1 MSIKRFLLV
10 GLLSVL
16 GLSATAQKKQVLFT
30 IDDKPYYTDDF
41 VRVYNK
47 NLDLVKDDSQ
57 KDIDNYLDLYLA
69 YKMKVNKAYDLGL
82 DKNPKYIKELE
93 SYRSQLSKN
102 YLTDTNVSEQLI
114 REAYDRSLKEI
125 KAAHILVLVDENA
138 TPQDTLKAY
147 QKIKSIRERILKG
160 EDFGKL
166 AQELSEDPSAKE
178 NKGDLGYFSVFR
190 MVYPFENGAYT
201 TKKGEVSEPVKTRF
215 GYHLIKV
222 NDIRDNRGEISVA
235 HIMLSK
241 PENPEKKNEVQD
253 KINTIYQKLQQGEK
267 FEDLANQF
275 SEDKSSAPKGGKL
288 ARITSGQLNSITFEN
303 AAFAIKNAGDYTKP
317 IETEFGWHI
326 IKLLEKHPLKTFE
339 ESKADLENK
348 IKRDER
354 SRRIAE
360 SMNRRL
366 EKKYNPKANKE
377 LFKKGTDL
385 ISDEYY
391 EVPIEL
397 PESTDEFNKVILTIE
412 NKNISGIEFL
422 NFIKSQQNI
431 LQRVKPLAKLK
442 ETIIENFINENL
454 LSYYDENLENEFVEF
469 KHIMDEY
476 KEGLLL
482 FDLME
487 KEIWQKAQTDTLGL
501 EKFYNANKNNYK
513 WNQRLDAIIASS
525 VNRDFVEQ
533 TQKFLKEEKSIDFIK
548 KELNKDAKINIMIDQ
563 GYFEQGSSSLPKNY
577 TLSKGISD
585 IYKDGDYYYV
595 IEGKEIVPSSLKTLE
610 EARGRVVSDY
620 QQYLE
625 EHWIDSLKK
634 EFSYKVNEKV
644 LKKVKKQLKK

>member
-288 ARITSGQLNSITFEN
+288 ARIASGQLNSITFEN

-366 EKKYNPKANKE
+366 EKKYNPKVNKE

-533 TQKFLKEEKSIDFIK
+533 TQKFLKEEKSVDFIK

>member
-1 MSIKRFLLV
+1 MRIKRFLLV
-10 GLLSVL
+10 TLLSIA
-16 GLSATAQKKQVLFT
+16 GLSATAQKKEVLFT
-30 IDDKPYYTDDF
+30 IDNKPYYTDEF

-69 YKMKVNKAYDLGL
+69 YKMKVNKAYNLDL
-82 DKNPKYIKELE
+82 DKNPKYINELK
-93 SYRSQLSKN
+93 SYRNQLSKN
-102 YLTDTNVSEQLI
+102 YLTDTKVTDELI

-125 KAAHILVLVDENA
+125 KASHILVLVDENA
-138 TPQDTLKAY
+138 TPQDTLKAF
-147 QKIKSIRERILKG
+147 QKIKSIRERVLKG

-190 MVYPFENGAYT
+190 MVYPFENGAYN
-201 TKKGEVSEPVKTRF
+201 TKKGEVSEPVRTRF
-215 GYHLIKV
+215 GYHLIKID
-222 NDIRDNRGEISVA
+222 DIRDNRGEITIA

-241 PENPEKKNEVQD
+241 PETPEKKNEVQS
-253 KINTIYQKLQQGEK
+253 KINMIYQKLQQGEK

-275 SEDKSSAPKGGKL
+275 SEDKSSAPKGGRL
-288 ARITSGQLNSITFEN
+288 ARIASGQLNSAIFED
-303 AAFAIKNAGDYTKP
+303 AAFSIKNEGEYTRP
-317 IETEFGWHI
+317 VETEFGWHI
-326 IKLLEKHPLKTFE
+326 IKLLEKHPSKTFE
-339 ESKADLENK
+339 ELKSDLENR

-360 SMNRRL
+360 SMNHKL
-366 EKKYNPKANKE
+366 EKKYNPKVNQA
-377 LFKKGTDL
+377 LFKKATDL
-385 ISDEYY
+385 ITEDFY
-391 EVPIEL
+391 EIPYEL
-397 PESTDEFNKVILTIE
+397 PENTDEFNKVVLTIA

-422 NFIKSQQNI
+422 NFIKSQQNT

-442 ETIIENFINENL
+442 ETVVESFINDNL
-454 LSYYDENLENEFVEF
+454 LSYYDENLENEFAEF
-469 KHIMDEY
+469 RYIMDEY

-501 EKFYNANKNNYK
+501 EKFYNANKNKYK
-513 WNQRLDAIIASS
+513 WNERLDAIVASS
-525 VNRDFVEQ
+525 VNRNFVEQ
-533 TQKFLKEEKSIDFIK
+533 TQKFMQQGKSVDFIK
-548 KELNKDAKINIMIDQ
+548 SELNKDAKINIMIDQ

-577 TLSKGISD
+577 TLNKGISD

-610 EARGRVVSDY
+610 EARGRVINDY

-644 LKKVKKQLKK
+644 LKKVKKRLKK